1 VAGEPDP
8 VEEVVGAFL
17 KVTPGR
23 LSELLRAA
31 TADNRDDVR
40 ELAHA
45 LKGSAGMVGATALQT
60 AAGEVEQF
68 ARDSA
73 ARTRAPA
80 AAGEPSG
87 RARCSQG
94 LVVGA
99 EQLGEI
105 FARTKPVLESLV
117 RGGL

>member
-1 VAGEPDP
+1 
-8 VEEVVGAFL
+8 VEEVVDAFL
-17 KVTPGR
+17 EVTPGR
-23 LSELLRAA
+23 LSELLEAA
-31 TADNRDDVR
+31 MMHNRDDVR

-45 LKGSAGMVGATALQT
+45 LKGSAAMVGAIAMQ
-60 AAGEVEQF
+60 AAAAEVEQL
-68 ARDSA
+68 ARDSS
-73 ARTRAPA
+73 P
-80 AAGEPSG
+80 
-87 RARCSQG
+87 G